1 MSRPEGPS
9 LARGGPRRTA
19 WPALLVAA
27 AGLAV
32 LLAPPLVNAWRAPTD
47 SDRATV
53 AQHLEGRWLLP
64 RGEAAAPSDE
74 LAALR
79 ATLRLAGAEAVP
91 LPDPGDGV
99 SLDRIAAALETAGVE
114 ASWYDVPAR
123 RLATLATPFLTVVEI
138 DGAPRLVLVR
148 SRRQGWFY
156 LLEPEHGRTLAPYR
170 WLAARAAGPVLPLAE
185 ALP

>member
-1 MSRPEGPS
+1 MNRSAS
-9 LARGGPRRTA
+9 SDSTQGGPRRTA
-19 WPALLVAA
+19 WPALLVAV

-32 LLAPPLVNAWRAPTD
+32 ILGPPIVNAWRAPTD
-47 SDRATV
+47 ADRATV
-53 AQHLEGRWLLP
+53 ATSLEGRWLLP
-64 RGEAAAPSDE
+64 SGDAPAASDE

-79 ATLRLAGAEAVP
+79 ETLRLAGAEAVP

-99 SLDRIAAALETAGVE
+99 SLDRIAAALENAGVE

-123 RLATLATPFLTVVEI
+123 RLATLATPFLAVVEI
-138 DGAPRLVLVR
+138 GGAPRLVLVR

-156 LLEPEHGRTLAPYR
+156 LVEPEHGRTLAPYR
-170 WLAARAAGPVLPLAE
+170 WLAAHAAGPVLPLAE